1 MLIIFVFVGQG
12 QEVLRKMADGRVSI
26 IVAVFIST
34 WACATSCWY
43 WARVLLYFDLF
54 GLPRNDRFKF
64 YATWLPRVVG
74 YCVFVIVSFALIV
87 AAEPFRELGSVKEAS
102 NLSMYSVIWGLNAF
116 IFLLFVTIRR
126 KLFNLSDPIQPNLI
140 KANDLPRSTKEI
152 VRALSVLSIILVI
165 GFRFSYLFLGQFL
178 NTGAIVLLAG
188 CAWVTFGSWLT
199 YIGHK
204 TRLPVFSFLIAVA
217 LISGY
222 FIDYH
227 PIRALDENCPPELC
241 TLAEKFDSWSNH
253 HGTNVNKPYPVV
265 LVAAEGGGI
274 RAAYWTASVLCALE
288 DSLPDFSAHVFA
300 LSGVSGGSLGEAVFA
315 SLIAEE
321 RRLPSLRGHLR
332 EQAQKILSEDF
343 LAPTL
348 GVMLFPE
355 VVQPLIGFNVI
366 RADRSVALEDAWGA
380 AWKKYMNVAQMD
392 SDRFEKPFCDL
403 WKDYPDDVP
412 SLFLNGTSV
421 EGGNRMI
428 MSNVKI
434 GSQLFYDALDIHA
447 IMKRDTRL
455 STAVLMSARFAFV
468 SPAGLLSDSR
478 NRPWGHIV
486 DGGYFDNSGA
496 ETVHD
501 ILTALADKLADT
513 TRYRIA
519 VIVISN
525 EPIDSS
531 SKVTVDS
538 SPETTNGFLQVF
550 APIRAFLTT
559 RVAHSRYSIAALS
572 DSLIKR
578 GGKFDHYNLIKRGVP
593 IPLGWQLSE
602 SSISEMNRQLIQQ
615 LGEMMSKPPL
625 TEQKKAP

>member
-1 MLIIFVFVGQG
+1 
-12 QEVLRKMADGRVSI
+12 
-26 IVAVFIST
+26 
-34 WACATSCWY
+34 
-43 WARVLLYFDLF
+43 
-54 GLPRNDRFKF
+54 
-64 YATWLPRVVG
+64 
-74 YCVFVIVSFALIV
+74 
-87 AAEPFRELGSVKEAS
+87 
-102 NLSMYSVIWGLNAF
+102 
-116 IFLLFVTIRR
+116 
-126 KLFNLSDPIQPNLI
+126 
-140 KANDLPRSTKEI
+140 
-152 VRALSVLSIILVI
+152 
-165 GFRFSYLFLGQFL
+165 
-178 NTGAIVLLAG
+178 
-188 CAWVTFGSWLT
+188 
-199 YIGHK
+199 
-204 TRLPVFSFLIAVA
+204 
-217 LISGY
+217 
-222 FIDYH
+222 
-227 PIRALDENCPPELC
+227 
-241 TLAEKFDSWSNH
+241 
-253 HGTNVNKPYPVV
+253 
-265 LVAAEGGGI
+265 
-274 RAAYWTASVLCALE
+274 
-288 DSLPDFSAHVFA
+288 
-300 LSGVSGGSLGEAVFA
+300 
-315 SLIAEE
+315 
-321 RRLPSLRGHLR
+321 
-332 EQAQKILSEDF
+332 
-343 LAPTL
+343 
-348 GVMLFPE
+348 
-355 VVQPLIGFNVI
+355 
-366 RADRSVALEDAWGA
+366 
-380 AWKKYMNVAQMD
+380 
-392 SDRFEKPFCDL
+392 
-403 WKDYPDDVP
+403 
-412 SLFLNGTSV
+412 
-421 EGGNRMI
+421 
-428 MSNVKI
+428 
-434 GSQLFYDALDIHA
+434 
-447 IMKRDTRL
+447 MKRDTRL